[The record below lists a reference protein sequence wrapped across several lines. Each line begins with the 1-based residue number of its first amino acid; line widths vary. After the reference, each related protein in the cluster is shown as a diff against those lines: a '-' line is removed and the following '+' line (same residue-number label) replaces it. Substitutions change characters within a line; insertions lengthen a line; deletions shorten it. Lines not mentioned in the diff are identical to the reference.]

1 MMKFLDGRKTYI
13 GMVALGVLELIAQMV
28 DLSPEMLTMGRT
40 VIGTFLGVSVKH
52 SWDKKNK

>member
-1 MMKFLDGRKTYI
+1 MKWLDGKKTYL

-52 SWDKKNK
+52 AYDKVNK